1 MNYFGLSINTFNF
14 ISSNFDAEWMYIH
27 YFMLLCTNFLRAF
40 LLKWVMEQF
49 LLKGNGNG
57 KKQKAGFCV
66 YFLLSSVCYEIL
78 ELSILYEVWNCL
90 GILALTLLYRET
102 WKKRIWVTLVL
113 LSMDMAC
120 FLTAFFAFTGDSN
133 YEFLPQIMAVQVLL
147 LLVCVL
153 LITQFIPAVRK
164 ESLADKGEIDLDMRQ
179 TCILTSIPVTEI
191 FVLCLLLCG
200 GFRGVPAVMICISTL
215 LVNLSVFYLYHVM
228 QLNFVN
234 RMENDIYR
242 QQVYAYQ
249 NQLDVIQ
256 ESQNRIRT
264 LKHDMKNHILSL
276 QTLLKRGDRE
286 EIEKY
291 LCSMQDFMSNPS
303 EHVTT
308 GNDSIDS
315 LLNYKI
321 QSARERLD
329 AVEAKINIP
338 EKLMLQSFDLNVILG
353 NLLDNAIDAAMQTEE
368 KKLRM
373 TMKLEKG
380 VLFLNLCN
388 SCQGIAEGKKGSLE
402 TTKADRENHGI
413 GLNSV
418 RRIVEKYHGDMELF
432 CENGNMEVDIIMYMK
447 DL

>member
-1 MNYFGLSINTFNF
+1 MIYFSLLTSTFYF
-14 ISSNFDAEWMYIH
+14 IGNNFDVQWMLIH
-27 YFMLLCTNFLRAF
+27 YFMLLLTNFLRAF
-40 LLKWVMEQF
+40 LLKKVMEKF
-49 LLKGNGNG
+49 LIQGEENGN
-57 KKQKAGFCV
+57 KQKAGFCA
-66 YFLLSSVCYEIL
+66 YFLISSVCYEIFG
-78 ELSILYEVWNCL
+78 LSIVYEVWNCL
-90 GILALTLLYRET
+90 GILAITLLYRET
-102 WKKRIWVTLVL
+102 WKKRIWVALVV

-120 FLTAFFAFTGDSN
+120 FLTAFLAFDMPDN
-133 YEFLPQIMAVQVLL
+133 YEWLPQIMAVQVLL

-153 LITQFIPAVRK
+153 IITHLVPDSPKDLQ
-164 ESLADKGEIDLDMRQ
+164 ADRGEIDLDIRQ
-179 TCILTSIPVTEI
+179 TFILTSIPVTEI
-191 FVLCLLLCG
+191 FVLCMLLYG
-200 GFRGVPAVMICISTL
+200 EFRGVPAILTCVS
-215 LVNLSVFYLYHVM
+215 NLFINMSVFYLYHVM
-228 QLNFVN
+228 LQNYMG
-234 RMENDIYR
+234 RIENATYR

-256 ESQNRIRT
+256 ESQNRIRS

-276 QTLLKRGDRE
+276 QTLLKRNDRE

-291 LCSMQDFMSNPS
+291 LNSMQDFMANPS
-303 EHVTT
+303 EYVTT
-308 GNDSIDS
+308 GNDAIDS

-329 AVEAKINIP
+329 AVETKINIP
-338 EKLMLQSFDLNVILG
+338 EKLMLQSFDLTVILG

-380 VLFLNLCN
+380 MLFLNLYN
-388 SCQGIAEGKKGSLE
+388 SCQGIAEGKKVNLE
-402 TTKADRENHGI
+402 TTKMDRENHGM
-413 GLNSV
+413 GLSSV

>member
-1 MNYFGLSINTFNF
+1 MTYFSFSTDSFNF
-14 ISSNFDAEWMYIH
+14 MGSFDVGWMFIH
-27 YFMLLCTNFLRAF
+27 YSMLLLTNFLRTF
-40 LLKWVMEQF
+40 LLKRIMEQF
-49 LLKGNGNG
+49 LMQGKGKG
-57 KKQKAGFCV
+57 KGQKAGFYV

-78 ELSILYEVWNCL
+78 GLSIVYEVWNCL
-90 GILALTLLYRET
+90 GLLTLTLLYRET
-102 WKKRIWVTLVL
+102 WKKRIWVSLVL

-120 FLTAFFAFTGDSN
+120 FLAAFFAFTGDSN

-147 LLVCVL
+147 LLVCTL
-153 LITQFIPAVRK
+153 LITHFIPAAWK
-164 ESLADKGEIDLDMRQ
+164 ELADRGEIDLDMRQ
-179 TCILTSIPVTEI
+179 TYILTSIPVTEI
-191 FVLCLLLCG
+191 LVLCLPLYG
-200 GFRGVPAVMICISTL
+200 GFRGLPAILICLSTL

-228 QLNFVN
+228 LLNFAG

-276 QTLLKRGDRE
+276 QTLLGRGNLE
-286 EIEKY
+286 EMEKY
-291 LCSMQDFMSNPS
+291 LSSMQDFMANPS
-303 EHVTT
+303 EYVTT

-321 QSARERLD
+321 QSAKERLD
-329 AVEAKINIP
+329 AVETKISIP
-338 EKLMLQSFDLNVILG
+338 EKLMLQSFDLNVVLG

-368 KKLRM
+368 RKLRM

-380 VLFLNLCN
+380 ILFLNLCN

-402 TTKADRENHGI
+402 TTKADRENHGM
-413 GLNSV
+413 GLSSV

-432 CENGNMEVDIIMYMK
+432 CENGNMEVDVIMYMK
-447 DL
+447 GL

>member
-1 MNYFGLSINTFNF
+1 MIYFNGSIY
-14 ISSNFDAEWMYIH
+14 FDTLWMCIH
-27 YFMLLCTNFLRAF
+27 YFMLLLTNFLRAF
-40 LLKWVMEQF
+40 LLKKVMEQF
-49 LLKGNGNG
+49 LLQGKENG
-57 KKQKAGFCV
+57 KKQIAGFCV
-66 YFLLSSVCYEIL
+66 YFLASSVCYETFG
-78 ELSILYEVWNCL
+78 LSIVYEMWNCL
-90 GILALTLLYRET
+90 GIMALTMLYRES
-102 WKKRIWVTLVL
+102 WKKRIWVSLVL

-120 FLTAFFAFTGDSN
+120 FLTAFFAFDRAGN
-133 YEFLPQIMAVQVLL
+133 YEWLPQIMAVQVLL

-153 LITQFIPAVRK
+153 IITYFIPVAPK
-164 ESLADKGEIDLDMRQ
+164 QMQADRGEIDLDIRQ
-179 TCILTSIPVTEI
+179 TFILTGIPIAEI
-191 FVLCLLLCG
+191 FVLYLLLYG
-200 GFRGVPAVMICISTL
+200 GFGGIPAILICISTL
-215 LVNLSVFYLYHVM
+215 FVNLSVFYLYHVM
-228 QLNFVN
+228 LQNYVN

-249 NQLDVIQ
+249 NQLGVIQ
-256 ESQNRIRT
+256 ESQNRIRS

-276 QTLLKRGDRE
+276 QTLLKRDDRE

-291 LCSMQDFMSNPS
+291 LNSMQDFMANPS
-303 EHVTT
+303 EFVTT
-308 GNDSIDS
+308 GNDAIDS

-329 AVEAKINIP
+329 AVETKINIP

-353 NLLDNAIDAAMQTEE
+353 NLLDNAIDAAIQTEE

-380 VLFLNLCN
+380 MLFLNLCN
-388 SCQGIAEGKKGSLE
+388 SCQGIAEGKKSSLE

-432 CENGNMEVDIIMYMK
+432 CEGGSMEVDIIMYMK

>member
-1 MNYFGLSINTFNF
+1 MTYFSFSTDSFNF
-14 ISSNFDAEWMYIH
+14 IGSSFDIEWMCIH
-27 YFMLLCTNFLRAF
+27 YFMLLLTNFLRAF
-40 LLKWVMEQF
+40 LLKRVMEQF
-49 LLKGNGNG
+49 LLHGNGNR

-66 YFLLSSVCYEIL
+66 YFLLSSVCYEIFG
-78 ELSILYEVWNCL
+78 LSIVYEMWNCL
-90 GILALTLLYRET
+90 GLLTLTLLYRET
-102 WKKRIWVTLVL
+102 WKKRIWVSLVL

-120 FLTAFFAFTGDSN
+120 FLTAFFAFTGDNN

-147 LLVCVL
+147 LLVCTL
-153 LITQFIPAVRK
+153 LITHFIPAARTK
-164 ESLADKGEIDLDMRQ
+164 LQADRGEIDLDMWQ
-179 TCILTSIPVTEI
+179 TYILASIPVTEI
-191 FVLCLLLCG
+191 FVLCLLLYG
-200 GFRGVPAVMICISTL
+200 GFRGVPAILICLSTL

-228 QLNFVN
+228 LQNYTSRV
-234 RMENDIYR
+234 ENDIYR

-276 QTLLKRGDRE
+276 QTLLRRGEQE
-286 EIEKY
+286 EMEKY
-291 LCSMQDFMSNPS
+291 LSSMQDFMANPS
-303 EHVTT
+303 EYVAT

-329 AVEAKINIP
+329 AVETKINIP
-338 EKLMLQSFDLNVILG
+338 EKLMLRSFDLNVILG

-380 VLFLNLCN
+380 ILFLNLCN
-388 SCQGIAEGKKGSLE
+388 SCQGISKGKKGSME
-402 TTKADRENHGI
+402 TTKADRENHGV

-432 CENGNMEVDIIMYMK
+432 CENDNMEVDIIMYMK

>member
-1 MNYFGLSINTFNF
+1 MNYFSLSMNTFYF
-14 ISSNFDAEWMYIH
+14 TGSNFDAEWMWIH

-40 LLKWVMEQF
+40 LLKRVMEQF
-49 LLKGNGNG
+49 LIQGKGTE
-57 KKQKAGFCV
+57 KRQKAGFCV
-66 YFLLSSVCYEIL
+66 YFLLSSVCYEIFG
-78 ELSILYEVWNCL
+78 LSILYEVWNCL
-90 GILALTLLYRET
+90 GLLALTLLYRET
-102 WKKRIWVTLVL
+102 WRKRLWISLVL

-120 FLTAFFAFTGDSN
+120 FLTAFFTFAGDNN

-147 LLVCVL
+147 LLFCVL
-153 LITQFIPAVRK
+153 LITYLIPAVRK
-164 ESLADKGEIDLDMRQ
+164 DLQTDGGGIDLDMRQ
-179 TCILTSIPVTEI
+179 TYILTLIPATEI
-191 FVLCLLLCG
+191 VVLCLLLYG
-200 GFRGVPAVMICISTL
+200 GFRGVPAILICISTL
-215 LVNLSVFYLYHVM
+215 FVNLSVFYLYHVM
-228 QLNFVN
+228 QLNFVS

-276 QTLLKRGDRE
+276 QTLLKRDDRE

-291 LCSMQDFMSNPS
+291 LSSMQDFMSNPS

-308 GNDSIDS
+308 GNDAIDS
-315 LLNYKI
+315 LFNYKL

-329 AVEAKINIP
+329 EVETKISIP
-338 EKLMLQSFDLNVILG
+338 EKLMLRSFDLNVILG

-368 KKLRM
+368 RKLRM

-388 SCQGIAEGKKGSLE
+388 SCQGIPEGKKGSLE
-402 TTKADRENHGI
+402 TTKADRENHGM
-413 GLNSV
+413 GLSSV

-432 CENGNMEVDIIMYMK
+432 CENGVMEVDIIMYMK

>member
-1 MNYFGLSINTFNF
+1 MMYFSLLTSTFHF
-14 ISSNFDAEWMYIH
+14 TGSSFDVEWMCIH
-27 YFMLLCTNFLRAF
+27 YFMLLLTNFLRAF
-40 LLKWVMEQF
+40 LLKRVMEQF
-49 LLKGNGNG
+49 LIQGKGNG

-66 YFLLSSVCYEIL
+66 YFLLSSVCYEIF

-102 WKKRIWVTLVL
+102 WKKRIWVSLVL
-113 LSMDMAC
+113 LSIDMAC

-147 LLVCVL
+147 LLACVL
-153 LITQFIPAVRK
+153 LVTHFIPAARK
-164 ESLADKGEIDLDMRQ
+164 ELQADRGEVDLDMRE
-179 TCILTSIPVTEI
+179 TCILTSIPVMEI
-191 FVLCLLLCG
+191 LVLCLLLGG
-200 GFRGVPAVMICISTL
+200 GFRGVPTILICISTL

-228 QLNFVN
+228 LQNYAN

-291 LCSMQDFMSNPS
+291 LSSMQDFMVNPS
-303 EHVTT
+303 EYVTT
-308 GNDSIDS
+308 GNDAIDS

-329 AVEAKINIP
+329 AVETKINIP

-353 NLLDNAIDAAMQTEE
+353 NLLDNAIDAAMKTEE
-368 KKLRM
+368 RRLRM

-380 VLFLNLCN
+380 ILFLNLCN
-388 SCQGIAEGKKGSLE
+388 SCQGISEGKKGSLE
-402 TTKADRENHGI
+402 TTKADRENHGM

-432 CENGNMEVDIIMYMK
+432 CENGNMEVDIIMYMQG
-447 DL
+447 L

>member
-1 MNYFGLSINTFNF
+1 MTYFSFSTDSFNF
-14 ISSNFDAEWMYIH
+14 TGSRFDAGWMFIH
-27 YFMLLCTNFLRAF
+27 YFMLLLTNFLRAF
-40 LLKWVMEQF
+40 LLKRIMEQF
-49 LLKGNGNG
+49 LIQGKENG
-57 KKQKAGFCV
+57 KGKKAGFCV
-66 YFLLSSVCYEIL
+66 YFLLSSVCYEVFG
-78 ELSILYEVWNCL
+78 LSIVYEVWSCL
-90 GILALTLLYRET
+90 GLLTLTLLYRET
-102 WKKRIWVTLVL
+102 WKKRIWVSLVL

-147 LLVCVL
+147 LLVCTL
-153 LITQFIPAVRK
+153 LITHLIPAARK
-164 ESLADKGEIDLDMRQ
+164 ELQTDREEIDLDMGQ
-179 TCILTSIPVTEI
+179 TYILTSIPVIEI
-191 FVLCLLLCG
+191 LVLCLLLYE
-200 GFRGVPAVMICISTL
+200 GFRGVPAILICLSTL

-228 QLNFVN
+228 LLNFVG

-256 ESQNRIRT
+256 ESQDRIRT

-276 QTLLKRGDRE
+276 QTLLGRGDLE
-286 EIEKY
+286 EMEKY
-291 LCSMQDFMSNPS
+291 LSSMQDFMANPS
-303 EHVTT
+303 EYVAT

-321 QSARERLD
+321 QSAKERLD
-329 AVEAKINIP
+329 AVETKISIP
-338 EKLMLQSFDLNVILG
+338 EKLMLRSFDLNVILG

-368 KKLRM
+368 RKLRM

-402 TTKADRENHGI
+402 TTKTDRENHGM
-413 GLNSV
+413 GLSSV

-432 CENGNMEVDIIMYMK
+432 CENGNMEVDIILYMQ

>member
-1 MNYFGLSINTFNF
+1 MTYFSFSTNGFNSIG
-14 ISSNFDAEWMYIH
+14 SSFDVEWMCTHYI
-27 YFMLLCTNFLRAF
+27 MLLLTNFLRAF
-40 LLKWVMEQF
+40 LLKKVMEQF
-49 LLKGNGNG
+49 LIQEKGNG
-57 KKQKAGFCV
+57 KKQKVGFCV
-66 YFLLSSVCYEIL
+66 YFLLSSVCYEIFG
-78 ELSILYEVWNCL
+78 LSLMYEVWNCL

-102 WKKRIWVTLVL
+102 WKKRIWVSLVL

-120 FLTAFFAFTGDSN
+120 FLTAFFSFDGDNN

-147 LLVCVL
+147 LLVCTL
-153 LITQFIPAVRK
+153 LITHLIPAARK
-164 ESLADKGEIDLDMRQ
+164 DLLTDRGEIDLDMRQ
-179 TCILTSIPVTEI
+179 TYILTSIPVIEI
-191 FVLCLLLCG
+191 LVLCLLLYG
-200 GFRGVPAVMICISTL
+200 RFRGVPAILICLSTL

-228 QLNFVN
+228 LLNFAG

-276 QTLLKRGDRE
+276 QTLLGRGDLE

-291 LCSMQDFMSNPS
+291 LSSMQDFMANPS
-303 EHVTT
+303 EHVAT

-321 QSARERLD
+321 QSAKERLD
-329 AVEAKINIP
+329 AVETKINIP
-338 EKLMLQSFDLNVILG
+338 EKLMLRSFDLNVILG

-368 KKLRM
+368 RKLRM

-380 VLFLNLCN
+380 ILFLNLCN

-402 TTKADRENHGI
+402 TTKADRENHGM
-413 GLNSV
+413 GLSSV